1 MNMNNTKRVSNKNH
15 NLNGA
20 VGLDQLEQVVFQRHK
35 VDQPHLW
42 LGRRGASTYASGD
55 AGACS

>member
-1 MNMNNTKRVSNKNH
+1 MNMNNTKRVSNKNY

-35 VDQPHLW
+35 VDQRPHLW
-42 LGRRGASTYASGD
+42 LGRGASTYASGD